1 MTLLDKISRGDDDR
15 SPEKISSTV
24 AAGADT
30 GVRAALRRTLR
41 SNVRQYGMIVAL
53 VLITVLFAVLS
64 SGKLLTPLNITQ
76 MIQQN
81 GYILVLAIG
90 MMLVIVNGHI
100 DLSVGSVAA
109 LVGAIAGVLV
119 VNWHWD
125 WRLVLV
131 AGLVLGGLI
140 GAWQGY
146 WIAYVKIPAFI
157 VTLAGMLLFRGL
169 AQLLLK
175 GQSIGPFPDAFRD
188 IAAGFLPEL
197 GNFKGVQF
205 VGISDFTVQL
215 KVGPLHTLTLVLG
228 VAATAIVVWTELRA
242 RRSRRS
248 YGLPAGP
255 KSLFTVRLVALGAV
269 ILLFSY
275 VLASY
280 NGIPIVGLILIGLI
294 VVYSF
299 MMNRSVAGRQI
310 YAVGGNEK
318 AALLSGVKTKQNT
331 FWVFVNMGV
340 LAALAGMIFAA
351 RLSAA
356 TPKAGV
362 NFELD
367 AIAAAFVGG
376 ASASGGIGT
385 VVGAIVG
392 ALVMGVMNNGMSMIG
407 VQSDWQQ
414 IIKGLVLLAAVAF
427 DVYNKRKAKG

>member
-1 MTLLDKISRGDDDR
+1 VTLLDKLSKGDDETP
-15 SPEKISSTV
+15 PEKITRKV
-24 AAGADT
+24 AAGEQ
-30 GVRAALRRTLR
+30 GVAATLRRTLR

-90 MMLVIVNGHI
+90 MMLVIINGHI

-109 LVGAIAGVLV
+109 LVGAIAGILI

-125 WRLVLV
+125 WRIVLV
-131 AGLVLGGLI
+131 AGIALGALI

-169 AQLLLK
+169 AQLLLR

-188 IAAGFLPEL
+188 IAAGFLPDL
-197 GNFKGVQF
+197 GNVQGVQF

-228 VAATAIVVWTELRA
+228 AIAVALLVWTELRA
-242 RRSRRS
+242 RQGRRS

-255 KSLFTVRLVALGAV
+255 RSLFIAKLAALGIV
-269 ILLFSY
+269 IMLFSY

-280 NGIPIVGLILIGLI
+280 NGIPVVGLILIALI
-294 VVYSF
+294 AVYSF
-299 MMNRSVAGRQI
+299 MMNRSVAGRRI

-331 FWVFVNMGV
+331 FWVFVNMGA

-407 VQSDWQQ
+407 VESDWQQ

-427 DVYNKRKAKG
+427 DVYNKRKAKS